1 MDLYPIRFEIFSC
14 DQSKPL
20 PADKADQVLYFPSS
34 LSMAG
39 LNDEMKRI
47 CSISD
52 HTIRCWLRM
61 DVVKEEK
68 GVDGEE
74 SHSSGSGFK
83 GRFLTS
89 DRTDL
94 MGSEWRLLR

>member
-1 MDLYPIRFEIFSC
+1 
-14 DQSKPL
+14 
-20 PADKADQVLYFPSS
+20 
-34 LSMAG
+34 
-39 LNDEMKRI
+39 
-47 CSISD
+47 
-52 HTIRCWLRM
+52 M

-94 MGSEWRLLR
+94 MGSEWRLLRWVRVREGGRLRGRGSVFVRMCVCVC